1 MQQTAPLS
9 SLSAGRASYNLSAI
23 MRRAHHEGRF
33 ALSMCRTLAQR
44 RAQLSRWLTLAWV
57 EAKRE
62 AAALTAQAEQ
72 AAQIRTTLAE
82 RARQS
87 VALVA
92 SYGGAEGVRQ
102 AIASEQMRDRMDF
115 AALAKLETALSAV
128 SGAH

>member
-1 MQQTAPLS
+1 MHLAKLTSDQIAFDK
-9 SLSAGRASYNLSAI
+9 GAI

-33 ALSMCRTLAQR
+33 ALRMRRTIAQR
-44 RAQLSRWLTLAWV
+44 RAQLSHWLKRAWK

-62 AAALTAQAEQ
+62 AAALLVRIEQ
-72 AAQIRTTLAE
+72 AAQLRIALAE

-92 SYGGAEGVRQ
+92 SYGGAEGIRQ

-115 AALAKLETALSAV
+115 AAIAKLEAALATI
-128 SGAH
+128 SGAHS

>member
-1 MQQTAPLS
+1 MRLATLIADRI
-9 SLSAGRASYNLSAI
+9 AFDKGAI

-33 ALSMCRTLAQR
+33 ALRMCRTVAQR
-44 RAQLSRWLTLAWV
+44 RAQISHWLKLAWK

-62 AAALTAQAEQ
+62 AAALVARIEQ
-72 AAQIRTTLAE
+72 AAQLRIALAE

-115 AALAKLETALSAV
+115 ATIAKLEAALAAV